1 MQSTGIF
8 SASFSRMGLISFM
21 IKGFIVTTSNCC
33 V

>member
-1 MQSTGIF
+1 MF
-8 SASFSRMGLISFM
+8 SASFSRMGLISFI

>member
-1 MQSTGIF
+1 MF